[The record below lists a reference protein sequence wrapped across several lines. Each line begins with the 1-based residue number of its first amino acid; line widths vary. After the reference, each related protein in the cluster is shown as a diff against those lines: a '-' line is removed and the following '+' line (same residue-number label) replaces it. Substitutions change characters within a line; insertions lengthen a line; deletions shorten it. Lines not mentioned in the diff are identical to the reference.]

1 MMRAATAGLSGTTTA
16 GMNTQDITRFG
27 QAALVRHGVDT
38 LGYAVRGPQL
48 PEVNSFV
55 GNH

>member
-1 MMRAATAGLSGTTTA
+1 MRATTAGLSGTTTA

-38 LGYAVRGPQL
+38 LGYAVRVPQL